1 MTKSRAYLM
10 LVLANLFWAG
20 NYVFGSYVVAELSP
34 VWIALTRWVL
44 ALFLLVPVAHI
55 FEKPDWRGALRTS
68 WWPLLWMGILG
79 CAIYSIIVYYALRY
93 TTSTSAA
100 LVQAINPALLVL
112 CSAFLLRERVNK
124 WQSAGFVLSL
134 LGVLVILCHGNL
146 VQLFHTDYNRGDL
159 LMIIAV
165 IAWTIYS
172 IVSKKLTGIPPI
184 TATALS
190 TLFGILVLAPFAW
203 HEGWPF
209 AHVGALGWTGIV
221 YFTLFP
227 SFGSYILWNLSV
239 RKVGAGEAGIFL
251 NLIPFFTA
259 LISLLLGQVPTVA
272 QLIGG
277 LFVIGGVMLATG
289 LLPRRSTRTQNRRIT
304 PE

>member
-10 LVLANLFWAG
+10 LVLCNLFWAG

-44 ALFLLVPVAHI
+44 AILLLVPVAHF
-55 FEKPDWRGALRTS
+55 FEKPDWRGALRS

-79 CAIYSIIVYYALRY
+79 CGIYSIIVYYALRY

-112 CSAFLLRERVNK
+112 FSAFLLRERINK
-124 WQSAGFVLSL
+124 WRSAGFVLSL
-134 LGVLVILCHGNL
+134 LGVLVILGRGDPG
-146 VQLFHTDYNRGDL
+146 QLFEMDFNRGDL

-190 TLFGILVLAPFAW
+190 TGFGILLMIPFAW
-203 HEGWPF
+203 SEGWPF
-209 AHVGALGWTGIV
+209 ADVTALGWTGLL

-227 SFGSYILWNLSV
+227 SFGSYILWNLST
-239 RKVGAGEAGIFL
+239 RTVGAGE
-251 NLIPFFTA
+251 FF
-259 LISLLLGQVPTVA
+259 
-272 QLIGG
+272 
-277 LFVIGGVMLATG
+277 
-289 LLPRRSTRTQNRRIT
+289 
-304 PE
+304 

>member
-1 MTKSRAYLM
+1 MRIGEIDSRIR
-10 LVLANLFWAG
+10 VLDRFWAG

-34 VWIALTRWVL
+34 VWIALTRWVI
-44 ALFLLVPVAHI
+44 AIFLLFPIAH
-55 FEKPDWRGALRTS
+55 FYEKPDWRRALRTS
-68 WWPLLWMGILG
+68 WWQLLWMGILG
-79 CAIYSIIVYYALRY
+79 CTIYSIIVYYALRY

-100 LVQAINPALLVL
+100 LVQAINPALLLL
-112 CSAFLLRERVNK
+112 CSAFLLRERINK

-134 LGVLVILCHGNL
+134 LGVLVILCRGNL
-146 VQLFHTDYNRGDL
+146 LQLFQTDYNRGDL

-172 IVSKKLTGIPPI
+172 MVSKKLTGIPPI

-190 TLFGILVLAPFAW
+190 TVFGILVLVPFAW
-203 HEGWPF
+203 IEGWPF
-209 AHVGALGWTGIV
+209 AHVGALGWMGIL
-221 YFTLFP
+221 YFALFP

-239 RKVGAGEAGIFL
+239 RAIGAGEAGIFL

-259 LISLLLGQVPTVA
+259 LISLLLGQAPTVA

-289 LLPRRSTRTQNRRIT
+289 LLPRRQRAHSERIGTR
-304 PE
+304 